1 MSVWG
6 PASVPVVSVPRVSCP
21 PKKFWEKIS
30 SGFHMELLPF
40 PFSGSRILSMLLSHE
55 AYEEGGNLEIRNE
68 KLDALVG
75 RLRRELTSVRPF
87 PSVGDIR
94 IRIPDHD

>member
-1 MSVWG
+1 MSAVK
-6 PASVPVVSVPRVSCP
+6 PLTVVTKVGILLHPDRPLSWVHEDCVTLADAERYAR
-21 PKKFWEKIS
+21 ENA
-30 SGFHMELLPF
+30 ELAVVQAC
-40 PFSGSRILSMLLSHE
+40 R
-55 AYEEGGNLEIRNE
+55 NLEIRNE